1 MTVRG
6 AVWVLAR
13 SCHPE
18 PTVAVT
24 VLATAYA
31 ALAGAGARTPLVGA
45 AVLSQQLSIG
55 WSNDAL
61 DTARDRADGRRDK
74 PLVDSTLSPR
84 TVLAAAVVALAAS
97 IPLSRA
103 AVADRSDQVSRAGPV
118 PAADPGTAGPAQAA
132 GRRVPPGAG
141 NLVCAAAGWSYNL
154 GLKATVASPLPYL
167 VGFGGLAAFLESTR
181 PGVGRPSPWV
191 VAAGGLLGA
200 SAHVVNVLPDI
211 DDDLAHGIRG
221 LPQRLGAARSRR
233 AGALLLAA
241 AGAVLALAPDP
252 LGTPAARVGR
262 AAALTLPAV
271 GLAVVSGR
279 ATAGSRSAFRLVLV
293 VAVADVGL
301 FLRRARR

>member
-1 MTVRG
+1 VTVRA

-45 AVLSQQLSIG
+45 AVFAQQLSIG

-74 PLVDSTLSPR
+74 PLVDSTLSPW

-97 IPLSRA
+97 VPLSRA
-103 AVADRSDQVSRAGPV
+103 AVASRGDRAAPAAVA
-118 PAADPGTAGPAQAA
+118 AADPGTAGPALGP
-132 GRRVPPGAG
+132 GRRVPPGTG
-141 NLVCAAAGWSYNL
+141 NLVCAAAGWAYNL
-154 GLKATVASPLPYL
+154 GVKATVASPLPYL

-181 PGVGRPSPWV
+181 SGARRPSPWV

>member
-1 MTVRG
+1 MAPVTVRG

-61 DTARDRADGRRDK
+61 DAVRDRADGRRDK
-74 PLVDSTLSPR
+74 PLVDSVLNPR
-84 TVLAAAVVALAAS
+84 AVLAAAVVALAAS
-97 IPLSRA
+97 VPLSRA
-103 AVADRSDQVSRAGPV
+103 AVVSRSGSR
-118 PAADPGTAGPAQAA
+118 GSG
-132 GRRVPPGAG
+132 GAG
-141 NLVCAAAGWSYNL
+141 NLVCAAAGWAYNL
-154 GLKATVASPLPYL
+154 GVKATVASPLPYL

-181 PGVGRPSPWV
+181 PGAGRPSPWV

-279 ATAGSRSAFRLVLV
+279 ATPGSRSAFRLVLV